1 MRKLKNNELNRLNL
15 EEFKTSKK
23 TPLVIVLDN
32 IRSAH
37 NVGSVFR
44 TSDAFLVE
52 KICLCGITPI
62 PPHKEIRK
70 TALGASESVNWQ
82 YYANSMECIQELKHL
97 VIISSVLNKLK
108 KLVMLY
114 DFAPKKEYKY
124 ALIFGNEIKG
134 VEQEIVTASD
144 AVIEI
149 PQYGTKHS
157 LNISVSSGVV
167 IWDFFQKLQIKKSR
181 KSGIYFYSAIS
192 KSTLR
197 FISLR

>member
-15 EEFKTSKK
+15 EEFKNSQK

-32 IRSAH
+32 VRSAH

-52 KICLCGITPI
+52 KICLCGITPT

-82 YYANSMECIQELKHL
+82 HYTNSMDCIQELKKCGYH
-97 VIISSVLNKLK
+97 IISIEQADKADMLNNFTPQK
-108 KLVMLY
+108 
-114 DFAPKKEYKY
+114 DNKY
-124 ALIFGNEIKG
+124 ALVFGNEVKG
-134 VEQEIVTASD
+134 VGEEIVTASD

-157 LNISVSSGVV
+157 LNISVSSGII
-167 IWDFFQKLQIKKSR
+167 IWDFFQKLQ
-181 KSGIYFYSAIS
+181 A
-192 KSTLR
+192 
-197 FISLR
+197 